1 MKRLN
6 EIFTEDIRTMVI
18 AGHVNPDGDCIG
30 STTAL
35 FGYVKKNYPWID
47 VSLYLERPK
56 EALMFL
62 PGLCEEVF
70 TEPEVRSVDLFV
82 SCDVSTRDRIA
93 SAGALFDCAK
103 KTLCI
108 DHHASNPHFAD
119 INIVDGDAGSCAE
132 VLFSLFEE
140 DKIDRDIA
148 TSLYTGM
155 IHDTGVFQ
163 YSNVRPSTFRIA
175 AALLEKGVPS
185 AQIIDESFNER
196 TLAQNRVL
204 GFVLAREQVYEGGR
218 IAAGFISLEEMKSC
232 GAEKKDL
239 DPIVANLRI
248 TQGAEAA
255 AFVYEVEPGKC
266 KVSLR
271 SSSDLDVSKVAAMFG
286 GGGHLKAA
294 GCSIDGKPE
303 EVLETVVSALGKDL
317 SAND

>member
-6 EIFTEDIRTMVI
+6 EIFTEDIKTMVI
-18 AGHVNPDGDCIG
+18 AGHVNPDGDCVG

-35 FGYVKKNYPWID
+35 YGYVKDNFPRID

-82 SCDVSTRDRIA
+82 SCDASTRDRIA
-93 SAGALFDCAK
+93 VAGPLFDCAK

-108 DHHASNPHFAD
+108 DHHSSNPNFAD

-132 VLFSLFEE
+132 VLFTLFEE
-140 DKIDRDIA
+140 DKISRDVA

-163 YSNVRPSTFRIA
+163 YNNVRPSTLRIA
-175 AALLEKGVPS
+175 ASLLEKGVPFS
-185 AQIIDESFNER
+185 KIIDESFNQR

-204 GFVLAREQVYEGGR
+204 GYVLSKERLFADGR
-218 IAAGFISLEEMKSC
+218 IAAGTISLEEMAVF

-239 DPIVANLRI
+239 DPIVANLRL
-248 TQGAEAA
+248 TTGAEAA

-271 SSSDLDVSKVAAMFG
+271 SSSDLDVSKTAAMFG
-286 GGGHLKAA
+286 GGGHVKAA
-294 GCSIDGKPE
+294 GCSIDGRPE
-303 EVLETVVSALGKDL
+303 EVLEIILAALEKGM
-317 SAND
+317 NG

>member
-6 EIFTEDIRTMVI
+6 EIFTEDIKTMVI
-18 AGHVNPDGDCIG
+18 AGHVNPDGDCVG

-35 FGYVKKNYPWID
+35 FGYVKTNFPWID

-93 SAGALFDCAK
+93 AAGALFDCAK
-103 KTLCI
+103 RTLCI
-108 DHHASNPHFAD
+108 DHHESNPNFAD

-132 VLFSLFEE
+132 VLFTLFEE
-140 DKIDRDIA
+140 DKITRDVA

-175 AALLEKGVPS
+175 AVLLEKGVAS
-185 AQIIDESFNER
+185 AKIIDESFNQR
-196 TLAQNRVL
+196 TAVQNRIL
-204 GFVLAREQVYEGGR
+204 GYALSKERVLAGGR
-218 IAAGFISLEEMKSC
+218 IAAGCISLEEMKAY

-248 TQGAEAA
+248 TTGVEAA
-255 AFVYEVEPGKC
+255 VFVYETEPGKC
-266 KVSLR
+266 KASLR
-271 SSSDLDVSKVAAMFG
+271 SNHYLDVAKTAAMFG

-294 GCSIDGKPE
+294 GCSIDGSPE
-303 EVLETVVSALGKDL
+303 EVLLTVAAALEKGIERP
-317 SAND
+317 